1 MRGKPRNK
9 SLCEVT
15 GHYWEPTT
23 APNFRRCSRS
33 SCKAAQHL
41 RAGRWVDVPPVTSK
55 QQPADKSTTGV
66 LWNNGE
72 VSA

>member
-1 MRGKPRNK
+1 MRGQQRKK

-15 GHYWEPTT
+15 GHAWEPTT

-41 RAGRWVDVPPVTSK
+41 RASRWVDVPTNHSK
-55 QQPADKSTTGV
+55 QQGIGESAAV
-66 LWNNGE
+66 ALWSERE

>member
-1 MRGKPRNK
+1 MRGQQRNK

-15 GHYWEPTT
+15 GHAWEPTT

-33 SCKAAQHL
+33 SCKAAQFL
-41 RAGRWVDVPPVTSK
+41 RSGRWVDV
-55 QQPADKSTTGV
+55 STTSSKRQLTDQVAGV
-66 LWNNGE
+66 ALWNERE